1 MWSTIVSS
9 IEGDREGALSKN
21 GLPPFGGDLSE
32 MVLRAEGIH
41 SGLRLD
47 VFLSRCLTDRSRS
60 RIQRWIQEGRVTI
73 AGAGAKPSRVME
85 VGDEVLVRLPTEPRE
100 PALLPCPMPLDILFE
115 DDHILVINKA
125 PGLVVHPGAGHR
137 DGTLVHGLLAYT
149 SRLASQGAPLRPGI
163 VHRLDRNT
171 SGAMV
176 IARSDAAYL
185 DLIRQFKDHRVGK
198 EYLAIVYGVFKDRR
212 GEIRTGIDR
221 HATDRKK
228 MAVVGSRGREAVSR
242 WEVEEDFGE
251 VSFVRVCIQTGR
263 THQIRVHFNHLGHPV
278 VGDSTYGGGNR
289 RAQSIHST
297 GLKIL
302 LNPVDRQMLHAWKLS
317 FDHPV
322 TSNPLAFTADPP
334 PDFSDLL
341 RALRSLKRGD
351 A

>member
-1 MWSTIVSS
+1 
-9 IEGDREGALSKN
+9 LSRN

-32 MVLRAEGIH
+32 VVLKAEGIH

-60 RIQRWIQEGRVTI
+60 QVQRWIQEGRVTV
-73 AGAGAKPSRVME
+73 AGKAVKASRVVE
-85 VGDEVLVRLPTEPRE
+85 VGDEVLVRLPTETRE
-100 PALLPCPMPLDILFE
+100 DALLPCPMPLDILFE

-125 PGLVVHPGAGHR
+125 PGVVVHPGAGR
-137 DGTLVHGLLAYT
+137 REGTLVHGLLAYT

-176 IARSDAAYL
+176 IARSDVAYL

-198 EYLAIVYGVFKDRR
+198 EYLAIVYGVFRDRR

-251 VSFVRVCIQTGR
+251 VSFLRVWIQTGR
-263 THQIRVHFNHLGHPV
+263 THQIRVHFSHLGHPL
-278 VGDSTYGGGNR
+278 VGDSTYGGGKR
-289 RAQSIHST
+289 RSQSIHSME
-297 GLKIL
+297 LKRL
-302 LNPVDRQMLHAWKLS
+302 LNPVDRQMLHACRLS

-322 TSNPLAFTADPP
+322 TSTPLAFAADPP
-334 PDFSDLL
+334 PDFKDLL
-341 RALRSLKRGD
+341 RALQSLKQRGS
-351 A
+351 

>member
-1 MWSTIVSS
+1 
-9 IEGDREGALSKN
+9 
-21 GLPPFGGDLSE
+21 
-32 MVLRAEGIH
+32 MVLKAEGSH

-47 VFLSRCLTDRSRS
+47 VFLSRCVVDRSRS
-60 RIQRWIQEGRVTI
+60 QIQRWIQDGRVTI
-73 AGAGAKPSRVME
+73 AGEAVKPSRVME
-85 VGDEVLVRLPTEPRE
+85 VGEEVRVRLPTEPLE
-100 PALLPCPMPLDILFE
+100 PALPPCPMPLDILFE

-163 VHRLDRNT
+163 VHRLDQNT

-185 DLIRQFKDHRVGK
+185 DLIRQFKEHRVGK
-198 EYLAIVYGVFKDRR
+198 EYLAIVHGVFKELR

-228 MAVVGSRGREAVSR
+228 MAVVRSRGREAVSR

-251 VSFVRVCIQTGR
+251 VSFVRVWIQTGR
-263 THQIRVHFNHLGHPV
+263 THQIRVHFSHLGHPV
-278 VGDSTYGGGNR
+278 VGDSTYGGGKR
-289 RAQSIHST
+289 RAQSIHSVS
-297 GLKIL
+297 LRRL
-302 LNPVDRQMLHAWKLS
+302 LTPVDRQMLHAWRLS

-322 TSNPLAFTADPP
+322 TSTPLAFTAEPP
-334 PDFSDLL
+334 LDFSDLL
-341 RALRSLKRGD
+341 GALRSLQPRD
-351 A
+351 V